1 MSKNDS
7 PAMTKKDSTVKK
19 RGAAT
24 KKKKYTVKKKKRD
37 TAKKS
42 EVMTKKRKLDGGVHG
57 ESSALVSLLEKNL
70 KLAKPFKSKKKSGVD
85 PSKKK
90 QSAAWSRHKM
100 ISSLSQNST
109 YWVLKVIDSR
119 RFSETELEM
128 VLDVFRWVLV
138 GYFDSKKSQIKVY
151 FLEEVFR
158 RRVWIVRKLFG
169 FLVEKRVN
177 PKVDFRRV
185 KALGLVSEGLRSL
198 VSVSKETREESKKR
212 MKSHMGKL
220 SCLVKELVENVHE
233 KQVRRAKVR
242 KFCGR
247 VFKIVSSLRLTKSF
261 LKGLGPDGQ
270 RGCETALGDLFLN
283 LKNTE
288 D

>member
-1 MSKNDS
+1 MDRTI
-7 PAMTKKDSTVKK
+7 A
-19 RGAAT
+19 
-24 KKKKYTVKKKKRD
+24 
-37 TAKKS
+37 
-42 EVMTKKRKLDGGVHG
+42 RK
-57 ESSALVSLLEKNL
+57 
-70 KLAKPFKSKKKSGVD
+70 
-85 PSKKK
+85 
-90 QSAAWSRHKM
+90 M
-100 ISSLSQNST
+100 
-109 YWVLKVIDSR
+109 
-119 RFSETELEM
+119 
-128 VLDVFRWVLV
+128 
-138 GYFDSKKSQIKVY
+138 
-151 FLEEVFR
+151 
-158 RRVWIVRKLFG
+158 FG
-169 FLVEKRVN
+169 FLVEKSVN

-220 SCLVKELVENVHE
+220 SCLVKELVENVPE

-283 LKNTE
+283 LKNTK